1 MSTMFVTAE
10 SIRIESDARREKL
23 ARDWRQQPRRE
34 RGARRPV
41 RVARRAL
48 QRALHLPVRVGRH
61 A

>member
-10 SIRIESDARREKL
+10 SIRIEADARREKL
-23 ARDWRQQPRRE
+23 ARDWQQPPRRE
-34 RGARRPV
+34 RGSRRPARAV
-41 RVARRAL
+41 RRVV